1 MTDKDKVF
9 VIGHKNPDTDSICS
23 AIAYAWLKNRL
34 DSSHH
39 YVPARAGEI
48 NPETQ
53 YVLDAFDEP
62 VPELVTDVRTQVSD
76 VDLAEGE
83 IVDGSL
89 SVRRAWERLVQKH
102 GSTLIVLDDHGG
114 PAGLITIG
122 DIAKSIMDVQDD
134 TVLADSHT
142 SYSNLI
148 DALGAEVL
156 AGNIENRTVTGKVI
170 IAASNPD
177 QMEELIEPG
186 DMVVL
191 SDRYEAQLCALE
203 MGAGA
208 LIVCANGEVNQ
219 HIIEMADEKNTVVL
233 RTQYDTFITAR
244 LINQSIPIEYFM
256 VRKGILYFRE
266 NNFIDK
272 ITDTV
277 ANVRHRQFPV
287 LDSRGRFVGMLT
299 RQALLEL
306 DRKKVILVDH
316 NERDQAVDGLE
327 EAEIMEIVDHHK
339 LGNVQ
344 TIAPIMYRGQPV
356 GCTSTIVYMM
366 YQENDIDIPPK
377 MAAMMCS
384 AIISDTLLFR
394 SPTCTPEDKAA
405 CEALG
410 EIAGIDLE
418 AHAKGMFSALSDF
431 DSMSDEEILYQD
443 FKEFTAS
450 DTHYGVGQISSMD
463 SEALE
468 KLAARMEPYM
478 EKELEEKDFD
488 MIFLMLTDILQES
501 TTFLCVGD
509 DAAEKVAKAAGV
521 PVGAGNSVFLKGVV
535 SRKKQIVPLLSM
547 AIP

>member
-1 MTDKDKVF
+1 MTEKDNVY

-23 AIAYAWLKNRL
+23 SIAYAWLKNKL
-34 DSSHH
+34 DGEHS

-53 YVLDAFDEP
+53 YVLDALGEP
-62 VPELVTDVRTQVSD
+62 APVLVTDVRTQVSD
-76 VDLAEGE
+76 VDLVSGE

-102 GSTLIVLDDHGG
+102 GSTLIVLDDHGA

-122 DIAKSIMDVQDD
+122 DIAKSIMDVQND
-134 TVLADSHT
+134 TVLSDSGT
-142 SYSNLI
+142 PYSNLV
-148 DALGAEVL
+148 DVLGAEVL
-156 AGNIENRTVTGKVI
+156 AGDLKDRTATGKII

-177 QMEELIEPG
+177 QMEELIESG
-186 DMVVL
+186 DMVIL

-203 MGAGA
+203 MQAGA

-219 HIIEMADEKNTVVL
+219 HIIEMAQEKGTVVL

-256 VRKGILYFRE
+256 VKKGIMYFRE
-266 NNFIDK
+266 NNYIDK

-316 NERDQAVDGLE
+316 NEREQAVDGLE
-327 EAEIMEIVDHHK
+327 EAEIVEIIDHHK

-344 TIAPIMYRGQPV
+344 TIAPIVYRAQPV
-356 GCTSTIVYMM
+356 GCTATIVYMM
-366 YQENDIDIPPK
+366 YEENDIEIPPK
-377 MAAMMCS
+377 MAGLLCS

-443 FKEFTAS
+443 FKEFTSS

-463 SEALE
+463 SDALE
-468 KLAARMEPYM
+468 KLAVRMEPYM
-478 EKELEEKDFD
+478 ESELEEKDFD
-488 MIFLMLTDILQES
+488 MIFLMLTDILNES

-509 DAAEKVAKAAGV
+509 DALEKVARAAGV
-521 PVGAGNSVFLKGVV
+521 SAGENSSVYLKGVV
-535 SRKKQIVPLLSM
+535 SRKKQVVPLLSM
-547 AIP
+547 AIR